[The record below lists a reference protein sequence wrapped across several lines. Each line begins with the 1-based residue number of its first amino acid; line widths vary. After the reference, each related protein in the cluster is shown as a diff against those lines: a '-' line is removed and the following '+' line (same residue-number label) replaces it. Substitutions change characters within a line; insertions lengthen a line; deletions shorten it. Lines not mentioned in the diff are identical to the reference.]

1 MPTPKPPPT
10 RTRKRQRQAWARKR
24 AKPEAVRREASEIA
38 DALKAHRDGK
48 RAIGHSG
55 DGGDDGKG
63 DTT

>member
-1 MPTPKPPPT
+1 MPTPKPPPI

-48 RAIGHSG
+48 RASP
-55 DGGDDGKG
+55 DNGKP
-63 DTT
+63 